1 MHKII
6 SLKISGI
13 SSNNKSLFNKI
24 YLYDLKRKNYKF
36 TTNLKTINSY
46 LNFAQIPG
54 LFYLFFNSKKS
65 NTFLNLKIIS
75 ITGGG

>member
-13 SSNNKSLFNKI
+13 SSNNKSLFNRI
-24 YLYDLKRKNYKF
+24 YLYDLKRKNYRF
-36 TTNLKTINSY
+36 ITNLKTINSY

-54 LFYLFFNSKKS
+54 LFYSFFNNKKS

>member
-36 TTNLKTINSY
+36 ITNLKTINSY
-46 LNFAQIPG
+46 LNFIQIPG
-54 LFYLFFNSKKS
+54 LLYSFFNNKKS
-65 NTFLNLKIIS
+65 NTFLIFE
-75 ITGGG
+75 

>member
-36 TTNLKTINSY
+36 ITNLKTINSY
-46 LNFAQIPG
+46 LNFIQNPG
-54 LFYLFFNSKKS
+54 LLCSFFNNKKS
-65 NTFLNLKIIS
+65 NTCLNLKIIS
-75 ITGGG
+75 ITDGG